1 MLVEIGCWTRTNSMQ
16 VAEDDSEDH
25 TSDGEDILGED
36 TPSETDE
43 HDTPPEASNT
53 PITPNL
59 PNIPIHASA
68 SEPDPQ
74 SAGSERDQ
82 LFPSSLRSRHA
93 QGAAAPDTAQTSSS
107 DTAVTAMA
115 EKMMTHNRTEQESLT
130 DSLLNMAQ
138 ALKAS
143 SQAFASS
150 LEEEKEVLG
159 RAGEGIEKNK
169 TGLDA
174 AQNRLGYLRSMSE
187 GKGWWGRMML
197 YAWIFGLMFA
207 AFFIVAFMP
216 KLRF

>member
-1 MLVEIGCWTRTNSMQ
+1 MQ
-16 VAEDDSEDH
+16 RADIDSSDE
-25 TSDGEDILGED
+25 TSEGEDILGED

-43 HDTPPEASNT
+43 HDTPEASNS
-53 PITPNL
+53 PISRSI
-59 PNIPIHASA
+59 PNIPILVSPPDREPEPVI
-68 SEPDPQ
+68 SELEQLIPSTVRARRGQ
-74 SAGSERDQ
+74 GST
-82 LFPSSLRSRHA
+82 A
-93 QGAAAPDTAQTSSS
+93 TDTAQTTSS
-107 DTAVTAMA
+107 DTATTAMA

-150 LEEEKEVLG
+150 LEDEKEVLD

-169 TGLDA
+169 SGLDA
-174 AQNRLGYLRSMSE
+174 AQNRMGYLRSMSE

>member
-1 MLVEIGCWTRTNSMQ
+1 MQ
-16 VAEDDSEDH
+16 RADIDSSDE
-25 TSDGEDILGED
+25 TSEGEDILGED

-43 HDTPPEASNT
+43 HDTPEASNS
-53 PITPNL
+53 PISRSI
-59 PNIPIHASA
+59 PNIPILVSPPDREPEPVI
-68 SEPDPQ
+68 SELEQLIPSTVRARRGQ
-74 SAGSERDQ
+74 GST
-82 LFPSSLRSRHA
+82 A
-93 QGAAAPDTAQTSSS
+93 TDTAQTTSS
-107 DTAVTAMA
+107 DTATTAMA

-150 LEEEKEVLG
+150 LEDEKEVLD
-159 RAGEGIEKNK
+159 RAGEGIEK
-169 TGLDA
+169 
-174 AQNRLGYLRSMSE
+174 GYLRSMSE